1 MFVAVAARS
10 AADGAATSSSSER
23 RRKLDEAR
31 KRRLGSP
38 RGRAERR
45 PVATF
50 CIQGA
55 GEDVRGG
62 ASTESGSIA
71 SAESVRFVLTSS
83 FAAAGANAR
92 WTRALSP
99 SRASFG
105 PGTLSASAPAVG
117 SEEAWSRVR
126 APSSSLLWPQYPR
139 FGAGAGPALFS
150 GVGRP
155 SNVCGG

>member
-1 MFVAVAARS
+1 MFVAARS

-23 RRKLDEAR
+23 RRALDEAR

-50 CIQGA
+50 RIQGA

-71 SAESVRFVLTSS
+71 SAESVRFALTSG

-92 WTRALSP
+92 WT
-99 SRASFG
+99 SFG
-105 PGTLSASAPAVG
+105 PRTLSASAPAVG
-117 SEEAWSRVR
+117 SEEAWSSVR

>member
-1 MFVAVAARS
+1 MFVAARS

-23 RRKLDEAR
+23 RRELDEAR

-50 CIQGA
+50 RIQGA

-71 SAESVRFVLTSS
+71 SAESVRFALTSG

-92 WTRALSP
+92 WT
-99 SRASFG
+99 SFG
-105 PGTLSASAPAVG
+105 PRTLSASAPAVG
-117 SEEAWSRVR
+117 SEEAWSSVR

-139 FGAGAGPALFS
+139 VSAGAGPALFS

>member
-1 MFVAVAARS
+1 MFVAARS

-23 RRKLDEAR
+23 RRELDEAR

-50 CIQGA
+50 RIQGA

-71 SAESVRFVLTSS
+71 SAESVRFALTSG

-99 SRASFG
+99 SRASFA
-105 PGTLSASAPAVG
+105 PGTLSASAVG
-117 SEEAWSRVR
+117 SEEAWSSVR

-155 SNVCGG
+155 SNVGGG

>member
-1 MFVAVAARS
+1 VFVAARS
-10 AADGAATSSSSER
+10 AADGAATSSSSDR
-23 RRKLDEAR
+23 RRELDEAR

-50 CIQGA
+50 RIQGA

-71 SAESVRFVLTSS
+71 SAESVRFALTSG

-92 WTRALSP
+92 WT
-99 SRASFG
+99 SFG
-105 PGTLSASAPAVG
+105 PRTLSASAPAVG
-117 SEEAWSRVR
+117 SEEAWSSVR

>member
-1 MFVAVAARS
+1 VFVAARS

-50 CIQGA
+50 RIQGA

-92 WTRALSP
+92 WTRALSR
-99 SRASFG
+99 SSFG